1 MFTFSEA
8 RQQPTINV
16 GLEAQILG
24 RLEGAY
30 MGNDVSDGFVLE
42 REFETIFYSSNNLPE
57 QLKHLFGS
65 LNPRRLDEDL
75 LERSCVAA
83 DRLLRGAS
91 LLDNAIQKIALA
103 LKNAGLIR
111 GGHLRREWDGPELP
125 LCFEFSLETNP
136 HQALFALK
144 RLWAAD
150 WSFEA
155 TLELLDNTGHY
166 GLEARPVLFFAGPK
180 PKLDSQVNPQIALE
194 LAGLLGLPE
203 VQLLSSEGTLVGIRQ
218 GR

>member
-24 RLEGAY
+24 RLETAY
-30 MGNDVSDGFVLE
+30 MGNGMGKGFVLE

-57 QLKHLFGS
+57 QLKHLFGT

-75 LERSCVAA
+75 LERSCIAA

-103 LKNAGLIR
+103 LKNAGLIQD
-111 GGHLRREWDGPELP
+111 GHLRREWDSPTLP

-155 TLELLDNTGHY
+155 TLERLDNTGHY
-166 GLEARPVLFFAGPK
+166 GLEARPVLFFAGGK
-180 PKLDSQVNPQIALE
+180 PRLDPHINLE
-194 LAGLLGLPE
+194 ITGLLGLPE
-203 VQLLSSEGTLVGIRQ
+203 VQVLSSEGKLVGIRKNSAP
-218 GR
+218 